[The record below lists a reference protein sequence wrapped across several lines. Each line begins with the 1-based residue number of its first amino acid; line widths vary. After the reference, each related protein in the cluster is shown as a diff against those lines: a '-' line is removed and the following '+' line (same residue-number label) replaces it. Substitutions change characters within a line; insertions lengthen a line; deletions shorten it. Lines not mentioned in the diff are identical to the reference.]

1 MKTRKY
7 IVKMKEVWIQE
18 VEIEA
23 ENAEEAVDLVADGQ
37 GDFVG
42 LAPGEKIPERVG
54 FEFQC
59 TNDKEDWEVVEA

>member
-1 MKTRKY
+1 MKY

-23 ENAEEAVDLVADGQ
+23 DNAEEAVDLVADGQ

-42 LAPGEKIPERVG
+42 LAKGEKIPEREG
-54 FEFQC
+54 FEFSH
-59 TNDKEDWEVVEA
+59 TLDRDDWEVKEA